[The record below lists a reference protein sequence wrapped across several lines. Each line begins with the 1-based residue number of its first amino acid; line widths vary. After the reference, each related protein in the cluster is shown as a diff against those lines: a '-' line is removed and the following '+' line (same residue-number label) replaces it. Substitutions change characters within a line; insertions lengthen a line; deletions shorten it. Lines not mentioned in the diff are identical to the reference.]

1 MAWHGRYRFGAQLG
15 GGGGFAD
22 DVRTLMLAGYSDAK
36 S

>member
-1 MAWHGRYRFGAQLG
+1 MAWHGRYRFGAQL